1 MKIVE
6 NMSPMM
12 RHYLQMKEQYPDCFL
27 FYRLGDFYEMFFE
40 DAIEGSRIMELTLT
54 GRDCGLPERAPMCG
68 VPYHS
73 VDTYVQRLISHGYKV
88 AICEQMED
96 PALAKGL
103 VDRAVIRVITPGT
116 VIEEKLLDAGKNNY
130 ILSVYATKCGYG
142 YAYADVST
150 GEFKAGEIRG
160 QEPESPLI
168 DEITRI
174 APTECVA
181 NATLYDQE
189 YLKKRLQNLCYLE
202 KQPDSIFQLSRASEI
217 LKKHFSVSSLDG
229 FGCSEMPMA
238 ISAAGG
244 LMQYLED
251 TQKNGLSHIRRLS
264 IITRSEYMQ
273 LDINTRRNLELTEG
287 IRSGSSG
294 KNTLLYL
301 MDDTKTSMGRRML
314 RHWIDCPLQD
324 ISEIEI
330 RQDAVEE
337 LYNNTVLRTKVRENL
352 DRIYD
357 IERLCSK
364 IAYGTINPR
373 DCISLSRSLRQI
385 TPIIKLLSDSVSDDM
400 LNILRELDPM
410 NDVIDLIDRAIDD
423 DPAPTLKDG
432 GVIKRGYNSEV
443 DELRD
448 ISINA
453 KKWLDDVLSRER
465 DVTGIKN
472 LRIGFNKVFG
482 YYLEVTKSFVDHVP
496 DYYQRKQTLTNAE
509 RYITPELKD
518 IESRILT
525 ASERLIKLE
534 AELYAQIREALL
546 PQTERLEKNA
556 QLISRLDVYASF
568 AQVAVSNHYNR
579 PKMGEDG
586 SISIHNGRHPIVEHT
601 LKDGFIPNDVVLDG
615 DENRLLIITGP
626 NMAGKSTYMRMVALI
641 ALMAHM
647 GSFVPAESAHICLVD
662 RIFTRIGASDDL
674 SSGQSTFMVEMSE
687 VANILNNATKN
698 SLLILDEIGRGT
710 STYDGLSI
718 AWAVLEFIADQST
731 CGAKALFA
739 THYHEL
745 SELEGRLPG
754 VKNYRIS
761 VKEIGDDILFLRKI
775 VRGSA
780 DKSFGIQVAR
790 LAGIPDAVISRAGQ
804 ILEELESSDTAAR
817 PKNTV
822 DKYVDSSHDSV
833 DNSNQDVDNPVDISV
848 LADLKALNLE
858 NMTPMMALQKLYS
871 YHAAWKE
878 D

>member
-1 MKIVE
+1 
-6 NMSPMM
+6 MM

-40 DAIEGSRIMELTLT
+40 DAIEGSKIMELTLT

-73 VDTYVQRLISHGYKV
+73 VDTYVQRLISRGYKV

-103 VDRAVIRVITPGT
+103 VERSVIRVITPGT
-116 VIEEKLLDAGKNNY
+116 IIEEKLLDAGKNNY
-130 ILSVYATKCGYG
+130 LLSVYGARNGYG

-160 QEPESPLI
+160 SEPETALL

-174 APTECVA
+174 GPTECVS
-181 NATLYDQE
+181 NETIFEQE
-189 YLKKRLQNLCYLE
+189 YVKKRLQSMCYLE
-202 KQPDSIFQLSRASEI
+202 KQPDSIFQLSRATEV
-217 LKKHFSVSSLDG
+217 LKKHFDVSTLEG
-229 FGCSEMPMA
+229 FGLAQMPYA
-238 ISAAGG
+238 VSAAGG
-244 LMQYLED
+244 LMQYLQD

-264 IITRSEYMQ
+264 IVSRSEYMQ
-273 LDINTRRNLELTEG
+273 LDVNTRRNLELTEG
-287 IRSGSSG
+287 IRTGSGG

-301 MDDTKTSMGRRML
+301 LDETKTAMGRRML
-314 RHWIDCPLQD
+314 RNWIDCPLQS
-324 ISEIEI
+324 ISAVQS

-337 LYNNTVLRTKVRENL
+337 LFENTVLRTKLREHL
-352 DRIYD
+352 DKIYD

-373 DCISLSRSLRQI
+373 DCIALSRSLRQI
-385 TPIIKLLSDSVSDDM
+385 GPMLDVISDCTSDELAD
-400 LNILRELDPM
+400 IRQELDRM
-410 NDVIDLIDRAIDD
+410 EDMIDLIDRAIDD
-423 DPAPTLKDG
+423 DPAPNLKEG
-432 GVIKRGYNSEV
+432 GVIRAGYNQEV

-448 ISINA
+448 ISGNA
-453 KKWLDDVLSRER
+453 KKWLDDVLIREKES
-465 DVTGIKN
+465 TGIKN

-482 YYLEVTKSFVDHVP
+482 YFLEVTKSFVGQVP
-496 DYYQRKQTLTNAE
+496 YYYQRKQTLTNAE

-518 IESRILT
+518 IENRILT
-525 ASERLIKLE
+525 ANERLIKLE
-534 AELYAQIREALL
+534 GELYSQVRDALL
-546 PQTERLEKNA
+546 PEIGRLEKNA
-556 QLISRLDVYASF
+556 QLISKLDVYSSF
-568 AQVAVSNHYNR
+568 AQVAVTNRYVR

-586 SISIHNGRHPIVEHT
+586 VISIRNGRHPIVERT
-601 LKDGFIPNDVVLDG
+601 LQDGFIPNDVVLDRA
-615 DENRLLIITGP
+615 ENRLLIITGP

-641 ALMAHM
+641 ALMAHI
-647 GSFVPAESAHICLVD
+647 GSFVPAESANICLVD

-718 AWAVLEFIADQST
+718 AWAVLEFIADEQT

-745 SELEGRLPG
+745 SELEGRLSG

-761 VKEIGDDILFLRKI
+761 VKEIGEDILFLRKI

-780 DKSFGIQVAR
+780 DKSFGVQVAR
-790 LAGIPDAVISRAGQ
+790 LAGIPDAVITRAGQ
-804 ILEELESSDTAAR
+804 ILKGLENSDMAIMHDDAR
-817 PKNTV
+817 IKTVDNDDITV
-822 DKYVDSSHDSV
+822 DKSGI
-833 DNSNQDVDNPVDISV
+833 NVDNPVDKAI
-848 LADLKALNLE
+848 LADMKALDLE
-858 NMTPMMALQKLYS
+858 NLTPMMALQKLYS
-871 YHAAWKE
+871 YHDALKE